1 MIDGQFRWES
11 EYNGEG
17 ALKTGYETDPR
28 WPARCACGY
37 EFKPEDQWQVDTRR
51 LYEGFQDGKLY
62 SLQDPELPIGAMW
75 DASSWMEK
83 WKGSDGLSLVVR
95 LPGGDGWPIDF
106 LSSDGGHW
114 TRTGVPPRI
123 TTSPSV
129 NMKGV
134 YHGWIRDGVI
144 TEDCEGRKFAGIPRT
159 A

>member
-1 MIDGQFRWES
+1 MRTERAEPLEILDRCRIRWGTVVAVTGESAVVTSQPLQWDGHRLFFGLERP
-11 EYNGEG
+11 
-17 ALKTGYETDPR
+17 ET
-28 WPARCACGY
+28 
-37 EFKPEDQWQVDTRR
+37 VN
-51 LYEGFQDGKLY
+51 L
-62 SLQDPELPIGAMW
+62 
-75 DASSWMEK
+75 
-83 WKGSDGLSLVVR
+83 GSDGLSLVVR